1 MVKTE
6 KMIIEEIMQLLN
18 SLENATYG
26 EFKTSGL
33 VFCPS
38 ANRFYNSAKKLY
50 ESVDELINNYS
61 PKYIS
66 FSDYKM
72 ISASQR
78 DTLLQL
84 DVIKDD
90 KKMKDEEVT
99 RELEKYLAK
108 LQGLFNCISTYCKTQ
123 GL

>member
-1 MVKTE
+1 MGNLKPMALFFVLVQVGF
-6 KMIIEEIMQLLN
+6 IIVQ
-18 SLENATYG
+18 
-26 EFKTSGL
+26 
-33 VFCPS
+33 
-38 ANRFYNSAKKLY
+38 KKIY
-50 ESVDELINNYS
+50 ESVDELINNYG
-61 PKYIS
+61 PKYVS

-90 KKMKDEEVT
+90 KTMRDEEVT
-99 RELEKYLAK
+99 RELEKYLTK
-108 LQGLFNCISTYCKTQ
+108 LQGLFSCISTYCKKQ

>member
-6 KMIIEEIMQLLN
+6 KMLLEEIMRLLKD
-18 SLENATYG
+18 LENATYG
-26 EFKTSGL
+26 EFKTNGL

-38 ANRFYNSAKKLY
+38 ASRFYYSAKKIY

-61 PKYIS
+61 PKYVS
-66 FSDYKM
+66 FSDFKM

-90 KKMKDEEVT
+90 KTRKDEEVT
-99 RELEKYLAK
+99 RELEKYLTK
-108 LQGLFNCISTYCKTQ
+108 LQGLFNCISTYCKK
-123 GL
+123 